1 MADPAAP
8 TPSSRPAR
16 KSSSSSPDRKQQ
28 ARIAGATLCGVLVT
42 VFALINLDEVDVN
55 WVFGT
60 WSTPLIVVVVLCF
73 AAGMAV
79 DRVLV
84 RRRRSR

>member
-1 MADPAAP
+1 MAE
-8 TPSSRPAR
+8 PSAVPERRP
-16 KSSSSSPDRKQQ
+16 KSSPDRKQQ
-28 ARIAGATLCGVLVT
+28 ARIAAAGLCGVLVT
-42 VFALINLDEVDVN
+42 VFAIANLGEVDVN

-60 WSTPLIVVVVLCF
+60 WSTPLILVVVLCF

-84 RRRRSR
+84 RRSRRERAPRR